1 MPPQL
6 LLQDC
11 LLGATCLAP
20 GVYMVEKD
28 GFVTY
33 FLGED
38 NFFSHRCGDNASY
51 RLALALL
58 MHNGHVRP
66 CELKRSALHI
76 PHRTLMNWLRQYRE
90 RGADSFYRLRSHSSA
105 PVMNADKVAQCE
117 QLLSSG
123 LSVGATAREA
133 GIGDSALRKALKRG
147 AVRRLSQEEFAA
159 LANPVEPSASNKSER
174 SRADAQAA
182 QGMGTACTRCD
193 ERMMAALGLI
203 KSVTARFARCDDVM
217 MGGLLAGLPAL
228 CANGLLSGI
237 GKHLSLPGGFYSCLH
252 IVVLLGFM
260 ALGRIRRPEGLRH
273 VPPGELGIVMGL
285 DRVPEVRTLRKK
297 ITVMTQTG
305 HPEAWM
311 KELSCQWMEDDPEE
325 AGYLYVDGHVRVYH
339 GSKANLPRRYVS
351 RERLCLRGATD
362 YWINDA
368 LGRPFFVV
376 SKTVTEGLGAT
387 LMDDIVPQ
395 LLASVP
401 HQPSQQAL
409 DQDPLLH
416 RFAVIFDREGASHS
430 LLSALWQHRIAAITY
445 RKNVADQWEQ
455 SEFEQMEMPVPGGGT
470 TRMMLAQRE
479 TAISASGRSIPV
491 TEVRRL
497 TKTGHQT
504 AIISTGRTL
513 PTVIIAG
520 RMFARWCQ
528 ENFFAYMMQH
538 YDIDGLVQYGA
549 QDIPG
554 TVQVVNPAWRAQDKA
569 VRQTRRELDKLLAQ
583 LGKLHECEPEDKAA
597 YKKAELFETIE
608 EMKAV
613 LEQQRLERKRLK
625 RKVAIESLPEAQR
638 PTQLVQLNK
647 TLTDTIKMIAYR
659 AETALVGLLS
669 SHLNKEEEAR
679 ALVRQLLV
687 SAADIIPD
695 PAENILTV
703 RIHRMA
709 CPAHDNAI
717 QALLETLNEMEFRH
731 PETNARMVY
740 TLA

>member
-1 MPPQL
+1 MPQQI

-11 LLGATCLAP
+11 VAGATCLAP

-38 NFFSHRCGDNASY
+38 SFFSHRCGDVASY
-51 RLALALL
+51 HFALAML
-58 MHNGHVRP
+58 MHNGYVRP
-66 CELKRSALHI
+66 CELERSALHI

-90 RGADSFYRLRSHSSA
+90 RGADSFYRPRSYSSA
-105 PVMNADKVAQCE
+105 PVMKADIVAQCE

-123 LSVGATAREA
+123 LSVGATARKMS
-133 GIGDSALRKALKRG
+133 IGNSTLSKAVGRG
-147 AVRRLSQEEFAA
+147 AVRRLSPAEFDA
-159 LANPVEPSASNKSER
+159 LADPVEPPASSKSER
-174 SRADAQAA
+174 SLADAQAA

-203 KSVTARFARCDDVM
+203 KSVTARFERCDDVM

-237 GKHLSLPGGFYSCLH
+237 GKRLSLPGGFYSCLH

-260 ALGRIRRPEGLRH
+260 ALARIRRPEGLRH

-285 DRVPEVRTLRKK
+285 DRAPEVRTLREK
-297 ITVMTQTG
+297 ITVMAQTG
-305 HPEAWM
+305 QPEAWM
-311 KELSCQWMEDDPEE
+311 EDLSRQWMEDDPEE
-325 AGYLYVDGHVRVYH
+325 AGYLYADGHVRVYH
-339 GSKANLPRRYVS
+339 GSAAKLPRRYVS
-351 RERLCLRGATD
+351 RERLCLRGTTD
-362 YWINDA
+362 YWVNDA

-387 LMDDIVPQ
+387 LLNDIVPK

-445 RKNVADQWEQ
+445 RKNVTDQWEQ
-455 SEFEQMEMPVPGGGT
+455 SEFEEMEVPVPGGGV
-470 TRMMLAQRE
+470 TRMLLAQRE
-479 TAISASGRSIPV
+479 TAISASGHSIPV

-513 PTVIIAG
+513 PTVTVAG

-569 VRQTRRELDKLLAQ
+569 VRQTRRELNRLLAQ
-583 LGKLHECEPEDKAA
+583 LGKLHECEPEEKTA
-597 YKKAELFETIE
+597 YQKAELAETIE
-608 EMKAV
+608 EMEAM
-613 LEQQRLERKRLK
+613 LEQQRRERSRLA
-625 RKVAIESLPEAQR
+625 RKIPIESLPEEQR
-638 PTQLVQLNK
+638 PTQLLPLNK
-647 TLTDTIKMIAYR
+647 MLVDTIKMIAYR
-659 AETALVGLLS
+659 AETVLVGLLTT
-669 SHLNKEEEAR
+669 HLNKEEEAR
-679 ALVRQLLV
+679 ALVRQILV
-687 SAADIIPD
+687 SAADIIPN
-695 PAENILTV
+695 PAENTLTV

-709 CPAHDNAI
+709 CPAHDKAV
-717 QALLETLNEMEFRH
+717 QALLATLTEMEFRH

-740 TLA
+740 TLI